1 MSEALAWLEAI
12 HTALRQ
18 GRPKPD
24 TWFAF
29 LLPTLR
35 PAQGQAW
42 LVAAL
47 SSGLDGEAEA
57 VAERVRQR
65 FEALGEETGQGARV
79 RHWIHAA
86 LAERFDVDLAAYGHW
101 LGDRKLTRDQAFAL
115 AAFNQPRSDLTA
127 TLRKIYK
134 AISPWMVNQSSGQGA
149 RLSVYSAAL
158 VARGLSAEEVS
169 RRFATAKSVFDADSD
184 AKKVSDAGARA
195 CLALDAD
202 PNETL
207 QRFRALFT
215 AHKRDKHT
223 RKIKRDALIE
233 WAAEGL
239 DGAGFAALAPLVAAT
254 AKHKGL
260 NAEARIRT
268 AYLLYRGNTP
278 SEGFEPAKVSLIA
291 EALAASAALAAA
303 QGGGSGGDGGGYD
316 SDGGGGGGG
325 E

>member
-1 MSEALAWLEAI
+1 MTEGLERLEAI
-12 HTALRQ
+12 HAALRQ
-18 GRPKPD
+18 GRPKPEK
-24 TWFAF
+24 WFAF
-29 LLPTLR
+29 LLPTSR

-42 LVAAL
+42 FVAAL
-47 SSGLDGEAEA
+47 SSGLKGDAEA
-57 VAERVRQR
+57 VAERIRQR
-65 FEALGEETGQGARV
+65 FEALGVETGRGARV

-86 LAERFDVDLAAYGHW
+86 LAERFDIDLAAYGHW
-101 LGDRKLTRDQAFAL
+101 LTDRKMTRDQAFAL
-115 AAFNQPRSDLTA
+115 AAFYQGKPDVTA
-127 TLRKIYK
+127 ALRNIYN

-158 VARGLSAEEVS
+158 IAQGLSADEV
-169 RRFATAKSVFDADSD
+169 RRRLAAAKAVFDADAG

-202 PNETL
+202 PHETL

-239 DGAGFAALAPLVAAT
+239 DGAGFAALAPLVEAT
-254 AKHKGL
+254 AKLKGL
-260 NAEARIRT
+260 NTEARIRT
-268 AYLLYRGNTP
+268 ASLLHRASTP
-278 SEGFEPAKVSLIA
+278 TEGLEPAKVSLIA

-303 QGGGSGGDGGGYD
+303 QGGGSNGDGGAYD
-316 SDGGGGGGG
+316 SDGGGGGG